1 MSHRIIHQ
9 LVFCLLFGCGTQ
21 AAAQDQ
27 NFSFGVISDVIKRP
41 GDEPELR
48 EAIETTDADSLAFV
62 VANGI
67 KAANEPC
74 TDAVYKRRKALLDEA
89 KNGLIVSLS
98 ASDWAECKNAG
109 GKPAAVS
116 KLNFLR
122 ELFFTEEFSA
132 GGTKIP
138 LVRQSTIAK
147 FRDFSENARWEVG
160 NTMFATLN
168 LPRNNNHY
176 LLDAGRNSEFED
188 RLVANRDWLNR
199 IFSYATRRRL
209 DGIVLFSDGN
219 PLSPPVSK
227 IIKRD
232 GYSETR
238 KLIQSLSQKF
248 AGKVLLIHSQPSG
261 SGVTAA
267 GSIRWQDNLGEL
279 HASSGWMKLT
289 VSQTGNDVFT
299 VHAASPRASGPSSSE
314 TR

>member
-1 MSHRIIHQ
+1 MKNGVIRW
-9 LVFCLLFGCGTQ
+9 LAFCLLVGGGMP
-21 AAAQDQ
+21 AAGQDQ
-27 NFSFGVISDVIKRP
+27 DFSFSVISDVIKRP
-41 GDEPELR
+41 GDETELQ
-48 EAIETTDADSLAFV
+48 EAIEKTDADSLAFV
-62 VANGI
+62 VASGI
-67 KAANEPC
+67 KAASEPC
-74 TDAVYKRRKALLDEA
+74 TDAVYERRKALLDEA

-109 GKPAAVS
+109 GRPAAVS

-122 ELFFTEEFSA
+122 ELFFTDEFSA
-132 GGTKIP
+132 GGTRIP

-147 FRDFSENARWEVG
+147 FRDFPENARWEVG

-176 LLDAGRNSEFED
+176 ILDAGRNSEFED

-199 IFSYATRRRL
+199 VFSYATRRRL

-227 IIKRD
+227 AIKRD

-238 KLIQSLSQKF
+238 KLIQGLSQKF
-248 AGKVLLIHSQPSG
+248 AGKVLLIHSQPNRDA
-261 SGVTAA
+261 AA
-267 GSIRWQDNLGEL
+267 GSIRWRNNLGEL
-279 HASSGWMKLT
+279 DASSGWVKIR
-289 VSQTGNDVFT
+289 VSQSGNEVFT
-299 VHAASPRASGPSSSE
+299 VQAAAPRVSVSSSSE